1 MWLLRRLIIE
11 AFRALQPFRIIHGYV
26 SHRCARAAAAVVA
39 PVLDRIS
46 PVFSPFSPRFF
57 PVFCG
62 FSLDGGA
69 AALPA
74 PRLPLPPCLAHAQ
87 R

>member
-1 MWLLRRLIIE
+1 MAAPAADHRGLQGAPALPHHPRL
-11 AFRALQPFRIIHGYV
+11 V